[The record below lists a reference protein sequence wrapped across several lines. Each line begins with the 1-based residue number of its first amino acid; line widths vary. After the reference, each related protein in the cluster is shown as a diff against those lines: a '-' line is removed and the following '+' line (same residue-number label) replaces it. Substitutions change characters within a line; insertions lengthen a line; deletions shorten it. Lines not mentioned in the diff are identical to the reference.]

1 MQYNQAANITLDN
14 KPTVAKPSPRG
25 DGHDVIEVEPRD
37 AAGQMLFTPTN
48 PGQVTLNGSFATVKS
63 APVVGAK
70 TVTTTAASIF
80 AGSAAL
86 PDRYAMTVY
95 NDSSYT
101 IYWGPSG
108 VTTSTG
114 MPILPGDSVT
124 FEFSQSVVTAIY
136 MIAAASAAIRV
147 MEVA

>member
-1 MQYNQAANITLDN
+1 MATLSVSSNTTSDGIPVVSGERGGKLVN
-14 KPTVAKPSPRG
+14 YVAPIDSSGNVLDSMPVTV
-25 DGHDVIEVEPRD
+25 
-37 AAGQMLFTPTN
+37 
-48 PGQVTLNGSFATVKS
+48 NGSFATVKS

>member
-1 MQYNQAANITLDN
+1 MAELTNSANITSNGIITLGYDM
-14 KPTVAKPSPRG
+14 G
-25 DGHDVIEVEPRD
+25 DKVGHYMALIDTSGNVIAQSVI
-37 AAGQMLFTPTN
+37 
-48 PGQVTLNGSFATVKS
+48 KS

-70 TVTTTAASIF
+70 TVTTSAAAIF
-80 AGSAAL
+80 AGGTVLAN
-86 PDRYAMTVY
+86 RYLMTVY
-95 NDSSYT
+95 NNSVYT

-108 VTTSTG
+108 VTTATG

-124 FEFSQSVVTAIY
+124 FEFSPSVATPIY